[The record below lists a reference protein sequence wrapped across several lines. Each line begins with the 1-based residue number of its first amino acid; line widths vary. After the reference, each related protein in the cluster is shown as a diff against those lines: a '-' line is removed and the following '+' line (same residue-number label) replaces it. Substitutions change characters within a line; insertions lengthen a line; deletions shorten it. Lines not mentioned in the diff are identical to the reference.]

1 MTVQYGYFYDKD
13 GKFTHIDALEN
24 KAVYKKVM
32 VEQYVPELKI
42 TEEKLCE
49 IHTAVEDGTYETVE
63 GEEVPPKYLCPNC
76 IMRSEETVYVNKPV
90 ETDEFVGYE
99 PIVPANCT
107 LEVCPDLI
115 FEPVFKDGKWVKTKD
130 YTPPTEPTVPVK
142 SEVQELKEQ
151 VANLMKVVDELLI
164 GGAM

>member
-1 MTVQYGYFYDKD
+1 MRHYGYFYDKD
-13 GKFTHIDALEN
+13 GKFTHMDALEN

-49 IHTAVEDGTYETVE
+49 IHTAVENGTYEPVE
-63 GEEVPPKYLCPNC
+63 GEEVQPKWLCPDC
-76 IMRSEETVYVNKPV
+76 VMRKEETVHVLKPV

-107 LEVCPDLI
+107 LEVVPDGIYYPI
-115 FEPVFKDGKWVKTKD
+115 FTNGKWVKTV
-130 YTPPTEPTVPVK
+130 EPKPEEPK
-142 SEVQELKEQ
+142 PEEPSELEQIKKQMELMQK
-151 VANLMKVVDELLI
+151 ALDELI
-164 GGAM
+164 MG